1 MEIVPELF
9 NYKVSILNP
18 LTKLTVLVI
27 FLVGTFFFYKARS
40 KYRGEL
46 GKVVYRLFIAGVIGS
61 LAMFIRFSGDYINY
75 WKRGESLGYAVL
87 GVANIYAVWP
97 LLTFVKK

>member
-1 MEIVPELF
+1 MIHDLF

-18 LTKLTVLVI
+18 LTKLLVLMV
-27 FLVGTFFFYKARS
+27 FMVSTFFFYNARE

-46 GKVVYRLFIAGVIGS
+46 GKVVNRLFIAGIIGS

-75 WKRGESLGYAVL
+75 WKWAESLGYAAL
-87 GVANIYAVWP
+87 CIANIYAVWP
-97 LLTFVKK
+97 LLAFTRK